1 KRGANSSRARWTV
14 FGEQGMVEQ
23 PIAFE
28 NNWRSWGH
36 NLTTAGV
43 PTGGPI
49 QCTISRSALKQ
60 CSIDSLTF
68 NNPYTNPLTSP
79 FRDASGNLNR
89 TPRSSYGVQA
99 SGGTDLLRYFISVV
113 HTGETGPFVM
123 PDSEIKRITA
133 ARGSAPRNTQV
144 DPNQLKQENYRGN
157 FQIALAP
164 NATIDIAAGYSDR
177 TFWQPFDAGFFAG
190 LTFQLMT
197 APGCA
202 IHCSST
208 LRSDGNWTN
217 GTQREYVGDVFSVE
231 QKTTD
236 QRFTGSAALNWALR
250 DWIQVHSTIGLD
262 QSNTYEFRDQLLG
275 EGPNQATAWG
285 PNSAQNFSGKD
296 FERNNNNRYSVDI
309 GAPATR
315 QVTGSIQSK
324 TTIGGQWFKDELY
337 RGLGEGYGFAPGVS
351 TPNSASQRLANEFT
365 TENAT
370 YGAFIQEDVA

>member
-1 KRGANSSRARWTV
+1 EFGNAVATVRVDSISKIAPVTTVQEMLQARAPGVEIFQGPGVTGGNEPIRIRGLNSLSLSNDPLMIVDGVRFDIGSVPGSFATSSSRMGDLNVEDIESIDVIKGPSAAALYGTAAANGVIIVKTKRGANSSRARWTV

-133 ARGSAPRNTQV
+133 A
-144 DPNQLKQENYRGN
+144 
-157 FQIALAP
+157 
-164 NATIDIAAGYSDR
+164 
-177 TFWQPFDAGFFAG
+177 
-190 LTFQLMT
+190 
-197 APGCA
+197 
-202 IHCSST
+202 
-208 LRSDGNWTN
+208 
-217 GTQREYVGDVFSVE
+217 
-231 QKTTD
+231 
-236 QRFTGSAALNWALR
+236 
-250 DWIQVHSTIGLD
+250 
-262 QSNTYEFRDQLLG
+262 
-275 EGPNQATAWG
+275 
-285 PNSAQNFSGKD
+285 
-296 FERNNNNRYSVDI
+296 
-309 GAPATR
+309 
-315 QVTGSIQSK
+315 
-324 TTIGGQWFKDELY
+324 
-337 RGLGEGYGFAPGVS
+337 
-351 TPNSASQRLANEFT
+351 
-365 TENAT
+365 
-370 YGAFIQEDVA
+370 